1 MENTDYTDIFQKAC
15 LIQLSTSVW
24 QGCCKLD
31 ESVLKRIGENSEWLK
46 GSKDLVNQD
55 LLVRFGKSPVRPEL
69 KLENILC
76 RFRST
81 RSI

>member
-1 MENTDYTDIFQKAC
+1 MENEDYTDVFQKAC

-46 GSKDLVNQD
+46 GSKDLGQS
-55 LLVRFGKSPVRPEL
+55 GS
-69 KLENILC
+69 
-76 RFRST
+76 S
-81 RSI
+81 